1 MGAAACLSCCCRS
14 ALTRLLV
21 LAVYE
26 LFGRYGGIRQIRIG
40 NGAKTRGTAY
50 VVYEDIYDVI
60 SALQMLD
67 LLESRSLIAYH
78 AYTRTFRPKTPST
91 T

>member
-1 MGAAACLSCCCRS
+1 MSAGTCWSCCCRRI
-14 ALTRLLV
+14 LTLLW

-50 VVYEDIYDVI
+50 VVYEDIYDVR
-60 SALQMLD
+60 SAL
-67 LLESRSLIAYH
+67 SRARPARDPSAELRPL
-78 AYTRTFRPKTPST
+78 RTHTLRPKTPST
-91 T
+91 I